1 MSNALCARAPA
12 RFPTPTPILFFSGNR
27 GRILEVILTKT
38 QYQSLNPAAVNWWNS
53 LTAATQPTDTA
64 TFPPL
69 VPSESKA
76 SEGGGRERTPGG
88 AGAILGHHQAS
99 TDPGRVTCGE
109 SAPSPGLSALHAD
122 RTPAPRG
129 SRSPLGLRGQSSAPG
144 SLPCLR
150 GPSALNWLQPAAATE
165 RGSRWREGPSRGGG
179 ESGQAQ
185 KSGDR
190 KVLPNTVGLLRLL
203 LNGSGPG
210 GGGGSDIPG
219 ERSRRRRLLLHS
231 LLASLP
237 RRAHRAPRPF
247 SHLPPPSPTHTRP
260 ETLSPTAPAG
270 G

>member
-1 MSNALCARAPA
+1 MRPLPLPFQVELVNS
-12 RFPTPTPILFFSGNR
+12 S
-27 GRILEVILTKT
+27 
-38 QYQSLNPAAVNWWNS
+38 NPA
-53 LTAATQPTDTA
+53 TDTA

-69 VPSESKA
+69 VPSESRA

-165 RGSRWREGPSRGGG
+165 RGSQWREGPGRGGG
-179 ESGQAQ
+179 ERTGPEE
-185 KSGDR
+185 R
-190 KVLPNTVGLLRLL
+190 
-203 LNGSGPG
+203 GSQGP
-210 GGGGSDIPG
+210 
-219 ERSRRRRLLLHS
+219 
-231 LLASLP
+231 
-237 RRAHRAPRPF
+237 
-247 SHLPPPSPTHTRP
+247 T
-260 ETLSPTAPAG
+260 
-270 G
+270 

>member
-1 MSNALCARAPA
+1 MFPRICA
-12 RFPTPTPILFFSGNR
+12 
-27 GRILEVILTKT
+27 
-38 QYQSLNPAAVNWWNS
+38 YSLSPSRWNS

-179 ESGQAQ
+179 RA
-185 KSGDR
+185 DR
-190 KVLPNTVGLLRLL
+190 PRRAGIARSYLTPSVSSVSSSTAAAPAVAAAATFL
-203 LNGSGPG
+203 GSAPAAA
-210 GGGGSDIPG
+210 
-219 ERSRRRRLLLHS
+219 
-231 LLASLP
+231 ASSSSTLCSPLP